1 MIKDNQQF
9 FNRMHVVIDAVIT
22 AFSYLLAWTIQ
33 FTFFAQ
39 NDVGKLS
46 FQTYMSFLV
55 FLVPGMLLLYYAFN
69 LYTPKRVQGRRYE
82 AGNLIKANTIG
93 ILCLTLVMYMIR
105 QGDFSRNMMFLF
117 YGINIVLETLVRN
130 LIRMFLMKIRKNGM
144 NLKHILL
151 VGYSRAAEE
160 Y

>member
-1 MIKDNQQF
+1 
-9 FNRMHVVIDAVIT
+9 MHVVIDAVIT

-105 QGDFSRNMMFLF
+105 QG
-117 YGINIVLETLVRN
+117 
-130 LIRMFLMKIRKNGM
+130 
-144 NLKHILL
+144 
-151 VGYSRAAEE
+151 
-160 Y
+160 

>member
-69 LYTPKRVQGRRYE
+69 LYTPKRCRDEDTRP
-82 AGNLIKANTIG
+82 G
-93 ILCLTLVMYMIR
+93 ISSKQIR
-105 QGDFSRNMMFLF
+105 SEFC
-117 YGINIVLETLVRN
+117 V
-130 LIRMFLMKIRKNGM
+130 
-144 NLKHILL
+144 
-151 VGYSRAAEE
+151 
-160 Y
+160 